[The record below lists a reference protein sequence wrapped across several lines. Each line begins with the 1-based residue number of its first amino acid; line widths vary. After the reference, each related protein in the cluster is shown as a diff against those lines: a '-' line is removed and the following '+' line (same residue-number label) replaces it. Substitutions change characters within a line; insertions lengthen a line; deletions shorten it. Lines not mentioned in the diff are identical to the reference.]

1 MFKTCKMKY
10 VFLVTI
16 SVLMASCAANHH
28 HGKLEK
34 PDLEEVVEPVSIYRI
49 GIGDSLTVSVWKN
62 GDLGGGGTVRPDGKI
77 SVPLIG
83 DIHAAGLTA
92 EELAEIVEKQLSN
105 YIRNPQVTVIITGT
119 ASAQYLR
126 RIRIAGAVG
135 SPQSIEHYQ
144 GITVFDAIL
153 QAGGPNPFAKS
164 NETKLYRKT
173 KDGVMKIYPIKLRD
187 ILEEGQ
193 LETNYLLMPSDIISV
208 PERAF

>member
-1 MFKTCKMKY
+1 MFRINKMKY
-10 VFLVTI
+10 LFLLTLAVMIT
-16 SVLMASCAANHH
+16 SCAINHH
-28 HGKLEK
+28 HGELEK
-34 PDLEEVVEPVSIYRI
+34 PDLEEVVETVPIYRI
-49 GIGDSLTVSVWKN
+49 GITDSLTVSVWKHA
-62 GDLGGGGTVRPDGKI
+62 DLSGGGTVRPDGKI
-77 SVPLIG
+77 SVPLLG

-92 EELAEIVEKQLSN
+92 EELAEVVEQQLSN
-105 YIRNPQVTVIITGT
+105 YIRNPQVTVIVTST

-126 RIRIAGAVG
+126 RIRIAGAVE

-153 QAGGPNPFAKS
+153 QAGGPNPFAKP

-173 KDGVMKIYPIKLRD
+173 KDGVMKIYSIKLRD
-187 ILEEGQ
+187 ILEEGR